1 MSSSRIKS
9 IKCVGKM
16 KTYDLHTPIH
26 NNFFLDNGVLSHN
39 SGKSYAAIKL
49 AETMDKSFG
58 VNRIVFTAEDFIAL
72 LKKDDLAK
80 GSIVIWDEVGVGLNS
95 KQWFS
100 MFNKVVNWV
109 LQVFRRRNL
118 IVLFTTPDAKF
129 IDSDTRRLIHGEF
142 LAKGIDHK
150 RKVCTMRFLQYEN
163 NPSPSINKVYNKYLR
178 GNAYRHLTK
187 IVRVHFSL
195 PSKSLIREYEVR
207 KKAYDMKLVD
217 SAESS
222 IAMADKK
229 NDIPADW
236 LIVYEHRVKSRD
248 SKVTAKEL
256 GLSLA
261 QVQRVINI
269 MQKKG
274 YSILSEVN
282 KERVD
287 EDRIAPRII

>member
-1 MSSSRIKS
+1 
-9 IKCVGKM
+9 M

-80 GSIVIWDEVGVGLNS
+80 GSVVIWDEVGVGLNS

-129 IDSDTRRLIHGEF
+129 IDSDTRRF
-142 LAKGIDHK
+142 
-150 RKVCTMRFLQYEN
+150 M
-163 NPSPSINKVYNKYLR
+163 
-178 GNAYRHLTK
+178 
-187 IVRVHFSL
+187 
-195 PSKSLIREYEVR
+195 
-207 KKAYDMKLVD
+207 
-217 SAESS
+217 
-222 IAMADKK
+222 
-229 NDIPADW
+229 
-236 LIVYEHRVKSRD
+236 
-248 SKVTAKEL
+248 
-256 GLSLA
+256 
-261 QVQRVINI
+261 
-269 MQKKG
+269 
-274 YSILSEVN
+274 VN
-282 KERVD
+282 F
-287 EDRIAPRII
+287 